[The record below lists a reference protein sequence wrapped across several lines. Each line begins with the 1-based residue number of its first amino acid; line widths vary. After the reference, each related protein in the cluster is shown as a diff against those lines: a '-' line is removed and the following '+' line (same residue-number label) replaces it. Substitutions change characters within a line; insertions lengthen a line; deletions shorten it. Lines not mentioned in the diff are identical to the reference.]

1 MQGERGPSRAR
12 EQAELKFAKFLKH
25 VDGTGAPEDAFVF
38 SHTHRESGDEARF
51 LQIPDGVGP
60 TETKEPHSMCL

>member
-12 EQAELKFAKFLKH
+12 EQAELKFEKFLKH

-38 SHTHRESGDEARF
+38 SHTHRESGEARF

-60 TETKEPHSMCL
+60 IETKEPHSTCL